1 MLNLAT
7 LLEGSAARSPDRA
20 ALTAGER
27 KLTYRQLNEEANKL
41 AGALKRR
48 GIAPGD
54 RVALTMPNTPE
65 FAIAYYGIL
74 KAGAAVVPLNVQLKA
89 PEISYYLNDSGARI
103 AIAASS
109 FAGEVLGGR
118 AGATGCCEVWIAGDH
133 PEAGSAPDVRA
144 LSDVVASEG
153 SSLDCAPTM
162 PDDTAVILYTSGT
175 TGRPKGAELTHFNM
189 FFNALYVTEKL
200 FRLSPED
207 VLLAVLPLFHSFGQT
222 CVMNAGLCAGATV
235 ALLPRFDPAA
245 ALAAMVSD
253 RVTFFAG
260 VPTMYWALLNH
271 ADLAHHRDAI
281 RERLRLC
288 VSGGAAMA
296 VELMSRF
303 EETFGV
309 TILEG
314 YGLSETSPVATFNVS
329 QQDRKPGSVGKA
341 IWATEVKIFD
351 DSDRELPDGERG
363 EIVVRGHNVMK
374 GYLGRP
380 EATAEAIRK
389 GWFHTG
395 DVGYRDPDGFFFIVD
410 RKKDMILRGGF
421 NVYPRELEEVLMTH
435 PAVSLVAVVGVPD
448 ERLGEEIKAFIVP
461 KASGGERAGDHRLV
475 PRANGGLQDPAIG
488 RVPGGLSHDRDR
500 QDLEAGAARSVR
512 A

>member
-7 LLEGSAARSPDRA
+7 LLEGSAARTPDRT

-27 KLTYRQLNEEANKL
+27 KLTYRQLNEEANKI
-41 AGALKRR
+41 AGALKRQ

-74 KAGAAVVPLNVQLKA
+74 KAGAAVVPLNVLLKA

-118 AGATGCCEVWIAGDH
+118 AGATGCAEVWIAGDY

-144 LSDVVASEG
+144 LAGVVAGEG
-153 SSLDCAPTM
+153 SSRDCEPTM
-162 PDDTAVILYTSGT
+162 PDDTAVVLYTSGT
-175 TGRPKGAELTHFNM
+175 TGRPKGAELSHFNM

-245 ALAAMVSD
+245 VLSAMGRD
-253 RVTFFAG
+253 RVTIFAG

-271 ADLAHHRDAI
+271 PDLPLFRDAI
-281 RERLRLC
+281 RDPLRLC

-303 EETFGV
+303 EEAFGV

-314 YGLSETSPVATFNVS
+314 YGLSETSPVATFNLS

-341 IWATEVKIFD
+341 IWATEVRIFD

-380 EATAEAIRK
+380 EATADAIRN

-395 DVGYRDPDGFFFIVD
+395 DIGYRDPDGFFFIVD
-410 RKKDMILRGGF
+410 RKK
-421 NVYPRELEEVLMTH
+421 
-435 PAVSLVAVVGVPD
+435 
-448 ERLGEEIKAFIVP
+448 EIII
-461 KASGGERAGDHRLV
+461 SGGENISSVIGIPDETWGEAVHAVIVLKTGATATEDEIVGQARQLLAGYKLPKSVDLQTTSL
-475 PRANGGLQDPAIG
+475 PRSG
-488 RVPGGLSHDRDR
+488 
-500 QDLEAGAARSVR
+500 AGKILKRELKGA
-512 A
+512 

>member
-7 LLEGSAARSPDRA
+7 LLEGSAARTPDRT

-27 KLTYRQLNEEANKL
+27 RLTYRQLNEEANKI

-48 GIAPGD
+48 GVASGD

-65 FAIAYYGIL
+65 FVIAYYGIL
-74 KAGAAVVPLNVQLKA
+74 KAGAAVVPLNVLLKA
-89 PEISYYLNDSGARI
+89 PEICYYLKDSGARI

-118 AGATGCCEVWIAGDH
+118 AGATSCAEVWIAGDH
-133 PEAGSAPDVRA
+133 PKAGSAPDVRA
-144 LSDVVASEG
+144 LADVVAGEG
-153 SSLDCAPTM
+153 SSRDCEPTM
-162 PDDTAVILYTSGT
+162 PDDTAVVLYTSGT
-175 TGRPKGAELTHFNM
+175 TGRPKGAELSHFNM

-200 FRLSPED
+200 FRLSSED

-245 ALAAMVSD
+245 VLSAMGRD
-253 RVTFFAG
+253 RVTVFAG

-271 ADLAHHRDAI
+271 PDLPLFRDAI
-281 RERLRLC
+281 RDRLRLC

-314 YGLSETSPVATFNVS
+314 YGLSETSPVATFNLS

-341 IWATEVKIFD
+341 IWATDVRIFD

-380 EATAEAIRK
+380 EATAEAIRN

-395 DVGYRDPDGFFFIVD
+395 DIGYRDPDGFFFIVD

-448 ERLGEEIKAFIVP
+448 ERLGEEIKAFVVR
-461 KASGGERAGDHRLV
+461 KAGIEATGPEIIAWCHERMGAFKV
-475 PRANGGLQDPAIG
+475 PRSVEFREGFPMTATGKILK
-488 RVPGGLSHDRDR
+488 RELK
-500 QDLEAGAARSVR
+500 GA
-512 A
+512 

>member
-7 LLEGSAARSPDRA
+7 LLEGSAARTPDRT

-27 KLTYRQLNEEANKL
+27 KLTYRQLNEEANKI

-74 KAGAAVVPLNVQLKA
+74 KAGAAVVPLNVLLKA

-118 AGATGCCEVWIAGDH
+118 AGATGCA
-133 PEAGSAPDVRA
+133 
-144 LSDVVASEG
+144 EG
-153 SSLDCAPTM
+153 SSRDCEPTM
-162 PDDTAVILYTSGT
+162 PDDTAVVLYTSGT
-175 TGRPKGAELTHFNM
+175 TGRPKGAELSHFNM

-245 ALAAMVSD
+245 VFSAMGRD
-253 RVTFFAG
+253 RVTVFAG

-271 ADLAHHRDAI
+271 PDLPLFRDAI
-281 RERLRLC
+281 RDRLRLC

-314 YGLSETSPVATFNVS
+314 YGLSETSPVATFNLS

-341 IWATEVKIFD
+341 IWATEVRIFD

-380 EATAEAIRK
+380 EATAEAIRN

-448 ERLGEEIKAFIVP
+448 ERLGEEIKAFVVR
-461 KASGGERAGDHRLV
+461 KAGTEATGPEIIAWCHERM
-475 PRANGGLQDPAIG
+475 
-488 RVPGGLSHDRDR
+488 
-500 QDLEAGAARSVR
+500 GAFKIPRSVEFR
-512 A
+512 EGFPMTATGKILKRELKGA